1 VSDTD
6 TTDPPGDGGLPPLG
20 EEIHLPGPSLLPL
33 LLAVGITL
41 SLIGVTLSLALT
53 AIGLAITIPV
63 TIRWIRSTRAD
74 IEELP
79 PSHH

>member
-53 AIGLAITIPV
+53 AIGL
-63 TIRWIRSTRAD
+63 RWIRSTRAD